1 MRDKIDKM
9 YMEIQVGAESPLRV
23 RLGEWSGGEGMK
35 FTYGYGRETRTF
47 DIPEHNLLA
56 EVTQNQIR
64 VGETGAAAVKTA
76 LEHPIGTPRLRDLV
90 QPGESVVIVTSDITR
105 PCPSYLI
112 IPQILEELSAAG
124 VKDSQITVVF
134 ALGSHRVQSEAEKRR
149 LVGTAVYDR
158 VRCVDSAKEGFVH
171 VGITAAGTPVDIDPL
186 VAAADRR
193 ICVGNI
199 EYHYFAGYSGGAKAV
214 MPGVSTRDAI
224 QKNHSK
230 MVLEE
235 AKAGNLLKNPLRQDI
250 EEAAA
255 MVGVDFILNVVL
267 DEEKQIVKAVAGDM
281 RLAHEAG
288 CEFLDRLYKIKIP
301 RRADIVVTSP
311 GGFPKDINLYQA
323 QKALDNAKHAVKDK
337 GIIILAASCAEG
349 LGEAV
354 FEDWML
360 HSPSAESMVVRVER
374 DFQLGGHKAAAI
386 GMVLK
391 RCRVFLVSDLDEEF
405 VRSIFL
411 EPFASVDEALEQAFA
426 DLGRDSTVLFMPHG
440 GSVLP
445 QAGKDN
451 D

>member
-1 MRDKIDKM
+1 MN
-9 YMEIQVGAESPLRV
+9 
-23 RLGEWSGGEGMK
+23 
-35 FTYGYGRETRTF
+35 FTYGYGKGSRSF
-47 DIPEHNLLA
+47 DMPEQNLLG
-56 EVTQNQIR
+56 EVTQNKMQAA
-64 VGETGAAAVKTA
+64 ETGSDAVRKA
-76 LEHPIGTPRLRDLV
+76 LEHPIGTARLREV
-90 QPGESVVIVTSDITR
+90 VHPGESVAIITSDITR
-105 PCPSYLI
+105 PCPSHLI
-112 IPQILEELSAAG
+112 IPQILEELWAAG
-124 VKDSQITVVF
+124 VEDRQITVVF
-134 ALGSHRVQSEAEKRR
+134 ALGSHRVQTEDEKRS
-149 LVGTAVYDR
+149 LVGDSVYQR
-158 VRCVDSAKEGFVH
+158 VRCVDSAKDGFVH
-171 VGITAAGTPVDIDPL
+171 IGVTTAGTPVDIDPL

-214 MPGVSTRDAI
+214 MPGVSTRAAI

-230 MVLEE
+230 MVMEE

-281 RLAHEAG
+281 RRAHQEG
-288 CEFLDRLYKIKIP
+288 CDFLDRLYKIRIP
-301 RRADIVVTSP
+301 RRADIVVVSP

-323 QKALDNAKHAVKDK
+323 QKALDNAKHAVRDK

-349 LGEAV
+349 LGESV

-360 HSPSAESMVVRVER
+360 HSPSPEFMVERIER

-391 RCRVFLVSDLDEEF
+391 RCRVFLVSDLKDDF

-411 EPFASVDEALEQAFA
+411 EPFGSVDEALKQAFA
-426 DLGRDSTVLFMPHG
+426 DLGQDSTILFMPHG

-445 QAGKDN
+445 QAVKQ
-451 D
+451 

>member
-1 MRDKIDKM
+1 
-9 YMEIQVGAESPLRV
+9 
-23 RLGEWSGGEGMK
+23 MK
-35 FTYGYGRETRTF
+35 LTYGYGKAIRTF
-47 DIPEHNLLA
+47 DVPEQNLLG
-56 EVTQNQIR
+56 EITQNQIR
-64 VGETGAAAVKTA
+64 AEETGGAAVRRA
-76 LEHPIGTPRLRDLV
+76 LEHPIGTARLRELV
-90 QPGESVVIVTSDITR
+90 RPGESVAIVTSDITR
-105 PCPSYLI
+105 PCPSQLI
-112 IPQILEELSAAG
+112 IPWILEELSEAG
-124 VKDSQITVVF
+124 IEDSRITVVF
-134 ALGSHRVQSEAEKRR
+134 ALGSHRVQSEEEKRG
-149 LVGTAVYDR
+149 LVGEAVYRR

-171 VGITAAGTPVDIDPL
+171 MGVTAAGTPVDIDPL
-186 VAAADRR
+186 VASADRR

-199 EYHYFAGYSGGAKAV
+199 EYHYFAGYSGGAKAI

-235 AKAGNLLKNPLRQDI
+235 AKAGSLLNNPLRQDI

-255 MVGVDFILNVVL
+255 MVRVDFIVNVVL
-267 DEEKQIVKAVAGDM
+267 DEDKQIVKAVAGDM
-281 RLAHEAG
+281 CLAHEAG
-288 CEFLDRLYKIKIP
+288 CEFLDRLYKIRIP

-323 QKALDNAKHAVKDK
+323 QKALDNAKHAVRDG
-337 GIIILAASCAEG
+337 GIIILAASCTEG

-360 HSPSAESMVVRVER
+360 HSPTAESMVERIER

-391 RCRVFLVSDLDEEF
+391 RCRVFLVSDMDGDF

-411 EPFASVDEALEQAFA
+411 EPFDSVDEALKQAFA
-426 DLGRDSTVLFMPHG
+426 DLGQDSTVLFMPHG

-445 QAGKDN
+445 QAGY
-451 D
+451 

>member
-1 MRDKIDKM
+1 M
-9 YMEIQVGAESPLRV
+9 
-23 RLGEWSGGEGMK
+23 
-35 FTYGYGRETRTF
+35 
-47 DIPEHNLLA
+47 PEQNLLG
-56 EVTQNQIR
+56 EVTQNQMQAA
-64 VGETGAAAVKTA
+64 ETGADAVRKA
-76 LEHPIGTPRLRDLV
+76 LEHPIGTARLREV
-90 QPGESVVIVTSDITR
+90 VHPGESVAIITSDITR
-105 PCPSYLI
+105 PCPSHLI
-112 IPQILEELSAAG
+112 IPQILEELWAAG
-124 VKDSQITVVF
+124 VEDRQITVVF
-134 ALGSHRVQSEAEKRR
+134 ALGSHRVQTEDEKRS
-149 LVGTAVYDR
+149 LVGDSVYQR
-158 VRCVDSAKEGFVH
+158 VRCVDSAKDGFVH
-171 VGITAAGTPVDIDPL
+171 IGVTTAGTPVDIDPL

-214 MPGVSTRDAI
+214 MPGVSTRAAI

-230 MVLEE
+230 MVMEE

-281 RLAHEAG
+281 RRAHQEG
-288 CEFLDRLYKIKIP
+288 CDFLDRLYKIRIP
-301 RRADIVVTSP
+301 RRADIVVVSP

-323 QKALDNAKHAVKDK
+323 QKALDNAKHAVRDK
-337 GIIILAASCAEG
+337 GIIILSASCAEG
-349 LGEAV
+349 LGESV

-360 HSPSAESMVVRVER
+360 HSPSPEFMVERIER

-391 RCRVFLVSDLDEEF
+391 RCRVFLVSDLKDDF

-411 EPFASVDEALEQAFA
+411 EPFGSVDEALKQAFA
-426 DLGRDSTVLFMPHG
+426 DLGQDSTILFMPHG

-445 QAGKDN
+445 QAVKQ
-451 D
+451 